1 MATPNVL
8 QTEAGNGLGP
18 RTQIISMPTAD
29 QDAMDAQIAEIGLT
43 ASIAGIDGT
52 AGGTVIV
59 AVQGTADVEV
69 GAGDYAT
76 DITLTVVADF
86 APAL

>member
-8 QTEAGNGLGP
+8 QPEGGNGLGP

-59 AVQGTADVEV
+59 AVQGTAD
-69 GAGDYAT
+69 APA
-76 DITLTVVADF
+76 TLTAGAVTVTAIADF
-86 APAL
+86 ID

>member
-29 QDAMDAQIAEIGLT
+29 QAAMDAQIAEIGLT

-59 AVQGTADVEV
+59 AVQGTADAPATLTGGTITV
-69 GAGDYAT
+69 T
-76 DITLTVVADF
+76 DIADF
-86 APAL
+86 TD

>member
-29 QDAMDAQIAEIGLT
+29 QAAMDAQIAELGLT
-43 ASIAGIDGT
+43 ATIAGIDGA

-59 AVQGTADVEV
+59 ALQGSADAPATLTGGTITV
-69 GAGDYAT
+69 T
-76 DITLTVVADF
+76 DIADF
-86 APAL
+86 KD

>member
-8 QTEAGNGLGP
+8 DTRAGNGLGP

-29 QDAMDAQIAEIGLT
+29 QDAMDAQIAELGLT
-43 ASIAGIDGT
+43 HSIAGIDGT

-59 AVQGTADVEV
+59 AVQGTADAPATLTS
-69 GAGDYAT
+69 GAITVT
-76 DITLTVVADF
+76 DIADF
-86 APAL
+86 NE

>member
-29 QDAMDAQIAEIGLT
+29 QAAMDAQIAELGLT
-43 ASIAGIDGT
+43 ATIAGIAGA

-59 AVQGTADVEV
+59 ALQGSADAPATLTA
-69 GAGDYAT
+69 GAITVT
-76 DITLTVVADF
+76 DIADF
-86 APAL
+86 A